1 MVHIAQTRFA
11 LLALVLATW
20 LFGGV
25 RGMAGARCNQH
36 LLSSFKLVG
45 LEYAVNGKMM
55 ICPMV
60 STRCCNLMD
69 EVRIVQLWQLF
80 GQQQIR
86 GFSSKVVQLF
96 QSFYLL
102 HEVYSQL
109 KIEDMVFHYLSFNRL
124 APARQMCTQNTHIRR
139 LWRWGKF
146 MELQRMFPG
155 MGPVRRFGT
164 NNRFKHLVK
173 TLKKMLISE
182 VDQLLGVL
190 PSERRLLLKDPKHKR
205 EVTRKAK
212 KEIQTFMQAPI
223 KSFLKAQKDFRIA
236 SDDFQ
241 KRSENAEKIVH
252 HIPDKRV
259 KTSNKRQKSDLE
271 KSTTALTNSSGS
283 DKKSLK
289 PHKNRVTRAQRQ
301 LQNIVIFVPTG
312 RSYLNSFRFFTRM
325 RVPYIPIN
333 NEIPMITCRNVPRP
347 ILKPFLVLNEDKY
360 VFCQS
365 MIQKLRQIDPNDA
378 LRNFENVKATLTSML
393 ELKKSLYCSICDAT
407 QQPLFDLGRG
417 MVLYSQEF
425 CFDLLSK
432 YKDYI
437 MFKNVQ
443 FVEFV
448 DTMLQL
454 QECSQSTGDENTF
467 PNVNRFSW
475 MRRRIPFIKR
485 CYEHLDSP
493 DFYVYC
499 RFMCVQYRLQDFS
512 NFFEAD
518 VHTMETVYASMMS
531 FVRSQ
536 RIARNFDSE
545 PHELHVPP
553 PTPQNNTAGAQAG
566 LDEEEQQLNVYVG
579 NTTMLSFSEEYIKG
593 EIFEKVKKRVPVS
606 ELRAIFVQNVH
617 GLNPISVFDH
627 IDFRVEIQ
635 DILVQEQKRSEGEDL
650 EINALQ
656 GYFESKNNMIRD
668 FNENIDLEF
677 KETIARVTPEEQLKL
692 EVERLKRRQKKR
704 GKKQTS
710 PVPTDKAPMNIPAWN
725 EEFSPPENEDKVSSW
740 LNFFFH

>member
-1 MVHIAQTRFA
+1 MAHIAQARYA
-11 LLALVLATW
+11 LLALLLAAW
-20 LFGGV
+20 LLDGA
-25 RGMAGARCNQH
+25 RAMAGARCNQH

-45 LEYAVNGKMM
+45 LEYATNGKMM

-60 STRCCNLMD
+60 TNRCCNLMD
-69 EVRIVQLWQLF
+69 EVRIVQLWQMF

-86 GFSSKVVQLF
+86 GFSGKVVQLF
-96 QSFYLL
+96 QSFYQL
-102 HEVYSQL
+102 HSVYSKL
-109 KIEDMVFHYLSFNRL
+109 KIEDMVFHYLSFNRMR
-124 APARQMCTQNTHIRR
+124 PMRQMCTQSTHTRR
-139 LWRWGKF
+139 LRRWGKF

-173 TLKKMLISE
+173 TIKNMLISE
-182 VDQLLGVL
+182 VNQFFGIL
-190 PSERRLLLKDPKHKR
+190 PSERRLLLKDPKHKK

-212 KEIQTFMQAPI
+212 KELQTFMQAPI
-223 KSFLKAQKDFRIA
+223 KRFLKAQKDFRIA

-241 KRSENAEKIVH
+241 KRSENTEKIVH
-252 HIPDKRV
+252 SIPGKRV
-259 KTSNKRQKSDLE
+259 KMNSKKLKSDLE
-271 KSTTALTNSSGS
+271 TTTAALTPSAAAE
-283 DKKSLK
+283 KSNVK
-289 PHKNRVTRAQRQ
+289 PHKNRATRAQRR

-325 RVPYIPIN
+325 RVPYIPVN
-333 NEIPMITCRNVPRP
+333 TEVPMITCRNVPLP
-347 ILKPFLVLNEDKY
+347 ILKPFLVLNQDKY
-360 VFCQS
+360 LYCQS
-365 MIQKLRQIDPNDA
+365 MIEKLRKINPNES
-378 LRNFENVKATLTSML
+378 LQNMENVKGTLTAML

-407 QQPLFDLGRG
+407 QQHLFDLGRG
-417 MVLYSQEF
+417 MVLYTQEF
-425 CFDLLSK
+425 CYDLLTK

-485 CYEHLDSP
+485 CYDNLDSK

-518 VHTMETVYASMMS
+518 IRTMETVYASMMS

-536 RIARNFDSE
+536 RVTRNFDSE
-545 PHELHVPP
+545 PHELHVPR
-553 PTPQNNTAGAQAG
+553 PTPQNSTAGAQAG
-566 LDEEEQQLNVYVG
+566 LDEEEQQLNVYVSNG
-579 NTTMLSFSEEYIKG
+579 TGLSLSEEYIKG

-606 ELRAIFVQNVH
+606 ELRSVFVQNVH

-635 DILVQEQKRSEGEDL
+635 DILVEEAKKTEGEEL

-677 KETIARVTPEEQLKL
+677 KETIARVTPQEKLKH
-692 EVERLKRRQKKR
+692 EVERLKRRQKRLAQKPVS
-704 GKKQTS
+704 T
-710 PVPTDKAPMNIPAWN
+710 VPTEKEPMNIPDWN
-725 EEFSPPENEDKVSSW
+725 EDFSPPENEDKISHW
-740 LNFFFH
+740 FNFLFH

>member
-1 MVHIAQTRFA
+1 
-11 LLALVLATW
+11 
-20 LFGGV
+20 
-25 RGMAGARCNQH
+25 
-36 LLSSFKLVG
+36 
-45 LEYAVNGKMM
+45 
-55 ICPMV
+55 
-60 STRCCNLMD
+60 
-69 EVRIVQLWQLF
+69 
-80 GQQQIR
+80 
-86 GFSSKVVQLF
+86 
-96 QSFYLL
+96 
-102 HEVYSQL
+102 
-109 KIEDMVFHYLSFNRL
+109 
-124 APARQMCTQNTHIRR
+124 
-139 LWRWGKF
+139 
-146 MELQRMFPG
+146 MFPG